1 MRTPMEATAR
11 SRRQFMHRSV
21 STAAAAVAASAL
33 SPQGALLAQAT
44 KPAGKAL
51 GKPGAPGRP
60 IPAPGKA
67 ILTPEQAKM
76 VKARDAF
83 FRTGRM
89 VKLEITLPPENADAL
104 RKEPREYVKCSM
116 RDADNVVYPDVGIHL
131 RGSAGSFRPYD
142 EKPGLTINMD
152 KFKDKQLFHGLDK
165 FHLANS
171 VQDPSYL
178 SELFCGEMCR
188 ASDVPAAR
196 ITHAVV
202 ILDGKPRGLY
212 VLKEGY
218 DKTFLRTGFGHNTG
232 NFYDGGFLSDIDK
245 PLELLDSKDDVAERA
260 DLAALV
266 AACGVADPKARWA
279 ALQRLLDMERF
290 LTFMALEVIAWHW
303 DGYTLKGNNYRVFH
317 DALRDKITF
326 IPSGM
331 DQMFSDPNGPLF
343 PAFASMVARAVTETP
358 EGKRAYVARV
368 AKLLRDVFNNPAA
381 MAKWLTFLQA
391 RVQPAVDY
399 VDKAAGRDFP
409 SHVNR
414 LREAVTQ
421 RSKSLEE
428 QIRKVRL

>member
-1 MRTPMEATAR
+1 
-11 SRRQFMHRSV
+11 MHLS
-21 STAAAAVAASAL
+21 AAAAVAASAS
-33 SPQGALLAQAT
+33 SPDALLAQAT
-44 KPAGKAL
+44 KPGVGVP
-51 GKPGAPGRP
+51 GKPGAPAKP

-76 VKARDAF
+76 VKARDTF

-89 VKLEITLPPENADAL
+89 VKLEITLPPENAEAL
-104 RKEPREYVKCSM
+104 RKEPRGYVKCTM
-116 RDADNVVYPDVGIHL
+116 KDADNVVYPDVGIHL

-152 KFKDKQLFHGLDK
+152 KFKEKQLFHGLDK

-188 ASDVPAAR
+188 ASGVPAAR
-196 ITHAVV
+196 FTHAVV

-212 VLKEGY
+212 ALKEGY
-218 DKTFLRTGFGHNTG
+218 DKTFLRTAFGHNTG
-232 NFYDGGFLSDIDK
+232 NFYDGGFQSDIDK
-245 PLELLDSKDDVAERA
+245 PLELLENKDDVTDRSDLTA
-260 DLAALV
+260 LAA
-266 AACGVADPKARWA
+266 ACALADPKARWA
-279 ALQRLLDMERF
+279 EMQRLLDMERF
-290 LTFMALEVIAWHW
+290 LTMMALDVIAWHW

-317 DALRDKITF
+317 DALRNKITF

-331 DQMFSDPNGPLF
+331 DQMFQDPNGPLF
-343 PAFASMVARAVTETP
+343 PPFASMVARAVTEIP
-358 EGKRAYVARV
+358 EGKRAYITRV

-414 LREAVTQ
+414 LREAVKQ
-421 RSKSLEE
+421 RSRSLEE